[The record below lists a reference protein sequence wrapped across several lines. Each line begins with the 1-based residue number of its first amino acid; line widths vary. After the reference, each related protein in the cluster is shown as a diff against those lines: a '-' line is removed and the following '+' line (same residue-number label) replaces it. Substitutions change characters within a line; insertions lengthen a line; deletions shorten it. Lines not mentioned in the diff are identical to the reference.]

1 LAAGQYGFVAALL
14 FSSLINLV
22 LFFRIFEIAY
32 FEPFTDHH
40 GGHGSH
46 GLHKVAIEEAPLQTL
61 VPLVASGLM
70 LIALGLYSGDI
81 VQLFIERA
89 IPAGIL

>member
-1 LAAGQYGFVAALL
+1 MAALL

-22 LFFRIFEIAY
+22 LFFRIFEIAF

-40 GGHGSH
+40 GAHGHGGEGVH
-46 GLHKVAIEEAPLQTL
+46 GVAIEEAPLQML
-61 VPLVASGLM
+61 VVMVTAAVM
-70 LIALGLYSGDI
+70 LFALGLYAGDI
-81 VQLFIERA
+81 VEGFVTHV